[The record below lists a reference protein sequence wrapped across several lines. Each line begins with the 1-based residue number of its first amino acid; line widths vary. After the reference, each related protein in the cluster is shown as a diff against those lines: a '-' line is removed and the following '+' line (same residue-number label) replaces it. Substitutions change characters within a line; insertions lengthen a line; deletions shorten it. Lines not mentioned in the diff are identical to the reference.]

1 VTDLYSR
8 DQMAAADEPRAPVN
22 TMSRCE
28 REALLA
34 CLDAGEL
41 QKRAGAWRS
50 PDGAFTAAGV
60 TIANL
65 TRDGFMKLTGPKR
78 KAHRCASAKLNTRG
92 LWYARSLAT
101 QATKVVSL

>member
-1 VTDLYSR
+1 MTEQHPP
-8 DQMAAADEPRAPVN
+8 DQTSAVDEPRAPVN

-60 TIANL
+60 TVANL
-65 TRDGFMKLTGPKR
+65 TRDGFMQLTGLKQ
-78 KAHRCASAKLNTRG
+78 KAQKTASAKLNTRG
-92 LWYARSLAT
+92 LWYARTLAT
-101 QATKVVSL
+101 QAAKS